1 MCGIAGFAGPWN
13 DQLLGSML
21 KAIEHRGPDG
31 QGTWRDR
38 SCGVALGH
46 VRLSIIDLS
55 TAANQPMHSAD
66 GRYTLCF
73 NGEIYN
79 FRALRAELE
88 ATEATFR
95 TQSDTEVLLQMFARY
110 GERCLERLQGIFAFA
125 VWDRERRR
133 LFLARDQLGVKPLY
147 YAVLPMGV
155 LFASELKALV
165 ACPDLPRDVDPA
177 TAANHLGFVWS
188 STDATML
195 KSVRKLRPGHFAW
208 VDLPNRLVATR
219 YYVVPVP
226 AADRRSVSPSD
237 LLALFD
243 EVVADQMVAD
253 VPIGAFLSGGV
264 DSSAIVA
271 SMCRTADPSRITTFC
286 ASVTPDRSHA
296 DNFGDDIVY
305 ARQMAQSL
313 GVPLV
318 EVPTEADL
326 IGELPGMI
334 WQLDEPTA
342 DFAAL
347 QSRMVAAEARRRGVK
362 VLLSGIGGDDLFT
375 GYGRHRA
382 AYLWAMLDRWPPARA
397 LAARIIACWPSASL
411 VGRRLARLGAL
422 LRLSEEDMLSE
433 AMSFAATTPEERLGL
448 FQPHLRRALGNTGR
462 PDSFAAILERTR
474 GCHPVERLLQLD
486 LDGFLPDLNL
496 NYADKTGMQEGVELR
511 VPILDTRLVAYAM
524 QVPIEQK
531 IDLWQTKKI
540 FREAVAGRVSRG
552 VLTRAKQ
559 GFGMPVRAWLAGP
572 GHELLQELTSPSV
585 VTARGLFD
593 APAVARLTRTFEQQ
607 KGDLAFTLFAMMA
620 IELWCRAL
628 DAHPA
633 MARQAVAAPA

>member
-1 MCGIAGFAGPWN
+1 MCGIAGFVGPWN
-13 DQLLGSML
+13 DQLVSSML

-31 QGTWRDR
+31 QGAWRDR

-55 TAANQPMHSAD
+55 AAANQPMHSSD
-66 GRYTLCF
+66 GRFTLCF

-79 FRALRAELE
+79 FRALRSELE
-88 ATEATFR
+88 AAGIAFY
-95 TQSDTEVLLQMFARY
+95 TQSDTEVLLQMFVRY
-110 GERCLERLQGIFAFA
+110 GEACLDRIQGIFAFA

-165 ACPDLPRDVDPA
+165 ACPDLPRDIDPA
-177 TAANHLGFVWS
+177 TAANHVGFVWS

-208 VDLPNRLVATR
+208 IDLPNRLAATR
-219 YYVVPVP
+219 YYTVPVP
-226 AADRRSVSPSD
+226 VVDRRSVAPSE

-243 EVVADQMVAD
+243 KVVADQMVAD

-271 SMCRTADPSRITTFC
+271 SMCRAADPSRITTFC
-286 ASVTPDRSHA
+286 ASVTHDKSRA
-296 DNFGDDIVY
+296 DNFGEDIVY
-305 ARQMAQSL
+305 ARQMARSL

-326 IGELPGMI
+326 IGELPAMI

-347 QSRMVAAEARRRGVK
+347 QSRMVAAEARRRGIK

-382 AYLWAMLDRWPPARA
+382 AYLWAVLDRWPPVRRF
-397 LAARIIACWPSASL
+397 AASLIACWPQASL

-422 LRLSEEDMLSE
+422 LRLDEEDMLSE
-433 AMSFAATTPEERLGL
+433 AMSFAATTPDERLGL
-448 FQPHLRRALGNTGR
+448 FQPHLRRTLGDVGR
-462 PDSFAAILERTR
+462 PDSFVAVLQRTR

-511 VPILDTRLVAYAM
+511 VPILDTRLIAYAM

-540 FREAVAGRVSRG
+540 FREAVAGRVTQG
-552 VLTRAKQ
+552 VLARAKQ

-572 GHELLQELTSPSV
+572 ARALLDDLTSPTV

-593 APAVARLTRTFEQQ
+593 AAAVARLRCIFDQQ
-607 KGDLAFTLFAMMA
+607 RSDVAFTLFAVMA

-633 MARQAVAAPA
+633 MARDAVAMSA